1 MIPYSRPKH
10 PDLYT
15 LSQSKLIENHTF
27 HSGTYLYIP
36 YMVVPPSRRVSYQN
50 LKFQIIKVAR
60 LDFLGLIPPN
70 FEH

>member
-1 MIPYSRPKH
+1 MIPYSRPKL

-36 YMVVPPSRRVSYQN
+36 YMVVPPPRQVSYQN
-50 LKFQIIKVAR
+50 LKFQIIKRTKNQQRAT
-60 LDFLGLIPPN
+60 FLKSL
-70 FEH
+70 EM